1 MTTPDI
7 LETVGFEK
15 KKIGSG
21 DKELGY
27 VIKKK
32 SLNGLA
38 ISVIAV
44 LSVLAVVVVL
54 SQFEVRFEK
63 RSFQRKL
70 RKEEHHAASRLAQVD
85 MELWAQ
91 YKEDIRES
99 IEAQT
104 MVRNLNSSY
113 DKFQANLQKT
123 INASAK
129 ELNLNSAKAAHLA
142 DMILQLVATVKTN
155 NLHHVKH
162 LVDHLV
168 ASGKRSGM
176 LEKHVSKSLREDLLD
191 ESKLLHEDQAE
202 GIDSHEQLGSA
213 GKAGDPS
220 NSSMA
225 DDPLQGMLEGFFFT
239 FNDYESEFKHRTRIS
254 LSQPGNAVYRQLQD
268 LWANITSATPPS
280 EEEVGAALDHIDLSS
295 VGAGL
300 GSGRILPAVDIVEEL
315 LLIPKIPHS
324 DIEELEKVWRSG
336 HTDSVDVL
344 AKLEEWYAQKLI
356 PSGWLKKGV
365 ERGEQALETELAG
378 AAIKNFTS

>member
-15 KKIGSG
+15 TKVGSG

-27 VIKKK
+27 VVKKR

-38 ISVIAV
+38 IGVATV
-44 LSVLAVVVVL
+44 FSVLAVVVVL
-54 SQFEVRFEK
+54 TQFEVRFEK

-70 RKEEHHAASRLAQVD
+70 RKEEHHAASKLAQVD

-99 IEAQT
+99 IEAQS
-104 MVRNLNSSY
+104 MVRSLNSSY
-113 DKFQANLQKT
+113 DKFQAGLQKT
-123 INASAK
+123 IDASAK
-129 ELNLNSAKAAHLA
+129 DLNLNSAKAAHLA
-142 DMILQLVATVKTN
+142 DMILQLVANLKTN

-168 ASGKRSGM
+168 QSGKRSGV
-176 LEKHVSKSLREDLLD
+176 LEKHVAKSLREDLLD
-191 ESKLLHEDQAE
+191 ESKQLHEDQAE
-202 GIDSHEQLGSA
+202 GIDSHGGLGSA
-213 GKAGDPS
+213 GKAGDTS
-220 NSSMA
+220 NTSTA

-239 FNDYESEFKHRTRIS
+239 FNDYESEFKDRARTS

-268 LWANITSATPPS
+268 LWANITSATPLG
-280 EEEVGAALDHIDLSS
+280 EEEVGAALDRIDLPSI
-295 VGAGL
+295 GAGL

-315 LLIPKIPHS
+315 LLIPKIPHR

-336 HTDSVDVL
+336 HSDSVDVL
-344 AKLEEWYAQKLI
+344 AKLEEWSAQQLI

-365 ERGEQALETELAG
+365 EREEQARSVTE
-378 AAIKNFTS
+378 